1 MTTIAVIDSDIEGYT
16 LVEQVEDDGTVSHS
30 WAREIIPI
38 QARLNPDA
46 PPATEARTGYPEAQ
60 YTWGMPSAETWQ
72 LMEAGTEER
81 RLVFRDAMK
90 AAGRNVDDE
99 V

>member
-16 LVEQVEDDGTVSHS
+16 LIEQTEDDGTVSHS
-30 WAREIIPI
+30 WAREVIPI

-46 PPATEARTGYPEAQ
+46 PPASEARTGYPEAQ
-60 YTWGMPSAETWQ
+60 YEWGMPSAETWA
-72 LMEAGTEER
+72 LMGAGTEEQ
-81 RLVFRDAMK
+81 RLAFRDAMI
-90 AAGRNVDDE
+90 AAGHDVTKE